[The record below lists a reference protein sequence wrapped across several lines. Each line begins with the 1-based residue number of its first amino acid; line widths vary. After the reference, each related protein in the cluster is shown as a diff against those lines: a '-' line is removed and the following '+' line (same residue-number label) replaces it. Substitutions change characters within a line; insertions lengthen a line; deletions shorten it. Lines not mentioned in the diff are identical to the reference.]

1 MKIVIACD
9 SFKEALPA
17 RQVCE
22 AIERGVRRAIP
33 RVTIDLI
40 PMADGGE
47 GTVQTLVAAT
57 GGELREAEVTGPLG
71 KPVRATWGVLGARP
85 GTAVIEMAAASGL
98 ALVRPHQRNPLRTTT
113 YGTGQLILGAIQAG
127 AREIIIGIGG
137 SATNDGGVGAAQA
150 AGVHFFDENGKRLHD
165 GLSGGDLSLVAGVA
179 LSSRDPRIAST
190 VIRVACDVDNPL
202 CGPRGAAA
210 VFSPQKGAAP
220 EQVIRLDRNL
230 SHLADVV
237 RRDLGIDIRDLP
249 GAGAAGGLGGGLVAF
264 FGATLQPGIALVM
277 EAVRF
282 TERIADADLIITG
295 EGRLD
300 RQSMM
305 GKVIAGIG
313 SAARKANVPVIAL
326 VGGVGDGAD
335 ETLAVLRSF
344 HPINPP
350 GVSIADALRHTAE
363 RLETA
368 AATVLKGA

>member
-1 MKIVIACD
+1 MTTSA
-9 SFKEALPA
+9 FGP
-17 RQVCE
+17 Q
-22 AIERGVRRAIP
+22 
-33 RVTIDLI
+33 
-40 PMADGGE
+40 
-47 GTVQTLVAAT
+47 T

-368 AATVLKGA
+368 AVTVLKGA